1 MKHLHFTLLLLL
13 ATFITAV
20 AHDFE
25 AVNSDG
31 VTIYYNY
38 NDDGNSVSVTYK
50 GPTYDAY
57 YYEYSGKVVLPEE
70 VTYNGKTYAVT
81 AIGERAFFVCPGM
94 TEITISNSITS
105 IGELA
110 FCDCSGLTEITFPES
125 ITTIGVYA
133 FPDCVGLTSVNIPNS
148 VTSIGTAA
156 FSHCSNLTS
165 IVVESGNPKY
175 DSRDNSNAIIETA
188 SNTLIAGCQ
197 NTDIPESVT
206 SIGDY
211 AFCGCSNLSSITIG
225 NSITSIGELAFAY
238 CHGLTSV
245 NIPPN
250 SVTSIAR
257 GTFYDCVALTSI
269 IIPEAVTSIGD
280 FAFSSCLSLTSIT
293 IPNSV
298 ITIGDFAFSS
308 CSSLTS
314 ITIPASVTTI
324 GASAFFYCNG
334 LTEVTIFNENPSNI
348 SLGEDVFGY
357 VATNMCTLYVPKGS
371 KELYATAD
379 VWKEFGTI
387 EEIDLTSIDAV
398 TRDTANA
405 QYYDLK
411 GYLVSEPQR
420 GNIYIKVVGETAT
433 KVVF

>member
-70 VTYNGKTYAVT
+70 VTDNGKTYAVT

-94 TEITISNSITS
+94 TEITIGNSITS

-238 CHGLTSV
+238 CNGLTSV

-269 IIPEAVTSIGD
+269 TIPEAVTSIGD
-280 FAFSSCLSLTSIT
+280 FAFSSCSSLTEVT

-298 ITIGDFAFSS
+298 
-308 CSSLTS
+308 
-314 ITIPASVTTI
+314 TTI
-324 GASAFFYCNG
+324 GNKAFCGCNG

-379 VWKEFGTI
+379 VWQEFGSI
-387 EEIDLTSIDAV
+387 EEIDLTSINAV
-398 TRDTANA
+398 TQDTANA

-420 GNIYIKVVGETAT
+420 GNIYIKVVGETVT